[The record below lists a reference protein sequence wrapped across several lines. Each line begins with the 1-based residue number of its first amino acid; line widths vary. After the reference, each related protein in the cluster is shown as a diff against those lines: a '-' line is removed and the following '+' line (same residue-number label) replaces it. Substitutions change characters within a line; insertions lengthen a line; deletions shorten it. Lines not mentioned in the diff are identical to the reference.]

1 MIYYRV
7 KIVII
12 CLIILNMSVII
23 LQSVI
28 IHILDNE
35 ILDVWRTAIK
45 MINELNKKVDEI
57 ENERNKK

>member
-35 ILDVWRTAIK
+35 ILDVWRTAIN
-45 MINELNKKVDEI
+45 MLNELNKKVEDYK
-57 ENERNKK
+57 NERNKK

>member
-1 MIYYRV
+1 MINYRV

-35 ILDVWRTAIK
+35 ILDVWREAIK
-45 MINELNKKVDEI
+45 MINELNKKVEDYK
-57 ENERNKK
+57 NERN

>member
-35 ILDVWRTAIK
+35 ILEVWRTAIN
-45 MINELNKKVDEI
+45 MINELNKKVEDYK
-57 ENERNKK
+57 NERNKK

>member
-23 LQSVI
+23 LQSWI
-28 IHILDNE
+28 IHELDRE
-35 ILDVWRTAIK
+35 ILDVWREAIK
-45 MINELNKKVDEI
+45 LINEINKKVEDYK
-57 ENERNKK
+57 NERN

>member
-1 MIYYRV
+1 MIYYRM
-7 KIVII
+7 KLVII

-35 ILDVWRTAIK
+35 ILEVWRTAIN
-45 MINELNKKVDEI
+45 MINELNKKVEDYK
-57 ENERNKK
+57 NERN

>member
-28 IHILDNE
+28 IHILENE
-35 ILDVWRTAIK
+35 ILEVWRTAIK
-45 MINELNKKVDEI
+45 MINELNKKVEDYK
-57 ENERNKK
+57 NERN

>member
-35 ILDVWRTAIK
+35 ILEVWRTAIN
-45 MINELNKKVDEI
+45 MINELNKKVEDL
-57 ENERNKK
+57 ENERN

>member
-23 LQSVI
+23 VQSVI
-28 IHILDNE
+28 IHMLDKE
-35 ILDVWRTAIK
+35 ILEVWREAIN
-45 MINELNKKVDEI
+45 MINKINKKVEDL

>member
-23 LQSVI
+23 LQSWI
-28 IHILDNE
+28 IHELDKE
-35 ILDVWRTAIK
+35 ILEVWREAIN
-45 MINELNKKVDEI
+45 MINKINKKVEDL

>member
-28 IHILDNE
+28 IHILDKE
-35 ILDVWRTAIK
+35 ILEVWREAIN
-45 MINELNKKVDEI
+45 MINKINKKVEDLK
-57 ENERNKK
+57 NERN

>member
-23 LQSVI
+23 LQSWI
-28 IHILDNE
+28 IHELDKE
-35 ILDVWRTAIK
+35 ILEVWREAINI
-45 MINELNKKVDEI
+45 INELNKKVE
-57 ENERNKK
+57 ELKNERNKK

>member
-23 LQSVI
+23 LQSWI
-28 IHILDNE
+28 IHELDKE
-35 ILDVWRTAIK
+35 ILEVWREAIN
-45 MINELNKKVDEI
+45 MINKINKKVEDLK
-57 ENERNKK
+57 NERNKK

>member
-28 IHILDNE
+28 IYILDNE
-35 ILDVWRTAIK
+35 ILDVWREAIK
-45 MINELNKKVDEI
+45 LINEINKKVEDYK
-57 ENERNKK
+57 NERN

>member
-35 ILDVWRTAIK
+35 ILDVWRTAIN
-45 MINELNKKVDEI
+45 MINELNKKVEDYK
-57 ENERNKK
+57 NERN

>member
-23 LQSVI
+23 LQSLI
-28 IHILDNE
+28 IHELDKE
-35 ILDVWRTAIK
+35 ILEIWRTAIK
-45 MINELNKKVDEI
+45 MINELNKKVEDYK
-57 ENERNKK
+57 NERN

>member
-28 IHILDNE
+28 IHELDKE

-45 MINELNKKVDEI
+45 MINELNKKVEDYK
-57 ENERNKK
+57 NERN

>member
-23 LQSVI
+23 LQSWI
-28 IHILDNE
+28 IHELDKE
-35 ILDVWRTAIK
+35 ILEVWREAIK
-45 MINELNKKVDEI
+45 IINELNKKVEDYK
-57 ENERNKK
+57 NERN

>member
-35 ILDVWRTAIK
+35 ILEVWRTAIN
-45 MINELNKKVDEI
+45 MINELNKKVEDL

>member
-23 LQSVI
+23 VQSVI
-28 IHILDNE
+28 IHMLDNE
-35 ILDVWRTAIK
+35 ILEVWREAIN
-45 MINELNKKVDEI
+45 MINKINKKVEDL

>member
-35 ILDVWRTAIK
+35 ILDVWRTAIN
-45 MINELNKKVDEI
+45 MINELNKKVEDYK
-57 ENERNKK
+57 NERNKK

>member
-1 MIYYRV
+1 MINYRV

-35 ILDVWRTAIK
+35 LLEVWRTAIN
-45 MINELNKKVDEI
+45 MINELNKKVEDYK
-57 ENERNKK
+57 NERN

>member
-23 LQSVI
+23 LQSWI
-28 IHILDNE
+28 IHELDKE
-35 ILDVWRTAIK
+35 ILEVWREAIN
-45 MINELNKKVDEI
+45 MINKINKKVEDLI
-57 ENERNKK
+57 NERN

>member
-45 MINELNKKVDEI
+45 MINELNKKVEEI